1 MKRRSEETR
10 YLPESLHALVDAC
23 GWQRYARS
31 QANTGE
37 TWVPRVGEHVSS
49 GDLRVRRG
57 RDDFARLIVEAPTAA
72 RKRAAREE
80 EIAATEEAEAAA
92 ILARAAERRAR
103 AARIHAAL
111 DDLSRDIRA
120 MIEQEKTT

>member
-1 MKRRSEETR
+1 MKRRGEETR

-31 QANTGE
+31 QANVCE
-37 TWVPRVGEHVSS
+37 TWVPRVGEHVMQ
-49 GDLRVRRG
+49 GDLRVPRG

-92 ILARAAERRAR
+92 ILARAAARRAM

-111 DDLSRDIRA
+111 NNLSRDIRA